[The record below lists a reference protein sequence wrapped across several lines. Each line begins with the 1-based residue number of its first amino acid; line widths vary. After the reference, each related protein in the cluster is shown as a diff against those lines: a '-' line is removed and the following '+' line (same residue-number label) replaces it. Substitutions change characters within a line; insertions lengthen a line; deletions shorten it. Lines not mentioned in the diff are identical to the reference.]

1 MPFPLDER
9 MRTASVPFRCPPPA
23 ALKGA
28 FARDR
33 IGRRHFR
40 GDEVSLGPGGRRGE
54 TAAPQLVSAVISV
67 PLFRDGRQKP
77 LVQMVGVAGFEP
89 ATPSSR
95 TRCAT
100 RLRYTPPAGR
110 GSSMAMC
117 RPARAR
123 RHLRGGSSNVGIIR
137 VPTWLKA
144 APSCGYVRGH
154 KGRPRPDGASPSGK
168 AGDFDSPMRRFESS
182 RPSQAPDQTRAI
194 RARQGALV
202 HIRPM

>member
-1 MPFPLDER
+1 MLLRETELAGGIFEMMNCLW
-9 MRTASVPFRCPPPA
+9 
-23 ALKGA
+23 
-28 FARDR
+28 
-33 IGRRHFR
+33 
-40 GDEVSLGPGGRRGE
+40 GPGGRRGE
-54 TAAPQLVSAVISV
+54 TAAPQLVSAVMSV
-67 PLFRDGRQKP
+67 PLIRDGRQKP

-110 GSSMAMC
+110 GSSMQMR
-117 RPARAR
+117 RPARAW
-123 RHLRGGSSNVGIIR
+123 RHLRGGSSNVGINR

-144 APSCGYVRGH
+144 ARSCGYVRGH

-182 RPSQAPDQTRAI
+182 RPSHIAI
-194 RARQGALV
+194 SRGDVGKVRLLPHV
-202 HIRPM
+202 LSNPRD